1 MKKNN
6 QNTNNRIKAALQGF
20 MNSIDL
26 KIIKK
31 MEQDNHSKRNILVD
45 MHIADGLDIIMF
57 LNKIRR
63 IPLDKLN

>member
-1 MKKNN
+1 
-6 QNTNNRIKAALQGF
+6 

-31 MEQDNHSKRNILVD
+31 MEQDNQSKRNVLVD
-45 MHIADGLDIIMF
+45 MNIGDGLDLIMF

-63 IPLDKLN
+63 IPL

>member
-1 MKKNN
+1 
-6 QNTNNRIKAALQGF
+6 

-31 MEQDNHSKRNILVD
+31 MEQDNQSKRNVLVD
-45 MHIADGLDIIMF
+45 MNIGDGLNLIMF

-63 IPLDKLN
+63 IPL

>member
-1 MKKNN
+1 
-6 QNTNNRIKAALQGF
+6 

-31 MEQDNHSKRNILVD
+31 MEQDNKNKKNTMIDNVGSGMELIQ
-45 MHIADGLDIIMF
+45 F

-63 IPLDKLN
+63 IPL